1 MSKRILYPL
10 FLLLI
15 PLVGMTLTDKINWS
29 LFDFFLMATLLV
41 ILGIGVDFVFNRT
54 KNLKKRILFLGIL
67 IVLFLLLWAELAV
80 GLLEALYA
88 TPDYE

>member
-29 LFDFFLMATLLV
+29 LFDFFLMATLLI

-54 KNLKKRILFLGIL
+54 KKRILFLGIL

>member
-29 LFDFFLMATLLV
+29 LFDFFLMATLL
-41 ILGIGVDFVFNRT
+41 IIIGIGVEFFLTEQRT
-54 KNLKKRILFLGIL
+54 
-67 IVLFLLLWAELAV
+67 
-80 GLLEALYA
+80 
-88 TPDYE
+88 

>member
-1 MSKRILYPL
+1 
-10 FLLLI
+10 
-15 PLVGMTLTDKINWS
+15 
-29 LFDFFLMATLLV
+29 MATLLI
-41 ILGIGVDFVFNRT
+41 ILGIGVDFVFKRT

>member
-15 PLVGMTLTDKINWS
+15 PLVGMTLADKINWS

-54 KNLKKRILFLGIL
+54 KNLKKRILFFGVL
-67 IVLFLLLWAELAV
+67 IVLFLLIWAELAV
-80 GLLEALYA
+80 GLLEAFYA

>member
-29 LFDFFLMATLLV
+29 LSDFFLMATLLV

-67 IVLFLLLWAELAV
+67 MVLFLLIWAELAV

>member
-1 MSKRILYPL
+1 
-10 FLLLI
+10 
-15 PLVGMTLTDKINWS
+15 MTLTDKINWS
-29 LFDFFLMATLLV
+29 LFDFFLMATLL
-41 ILGIGVDFVFNRT
+41 IIIGIGVDFVFNRT